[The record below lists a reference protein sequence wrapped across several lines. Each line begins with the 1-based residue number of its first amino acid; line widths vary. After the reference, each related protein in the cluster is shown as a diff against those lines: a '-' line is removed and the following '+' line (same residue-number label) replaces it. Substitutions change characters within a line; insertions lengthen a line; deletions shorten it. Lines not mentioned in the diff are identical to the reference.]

1 MPANAGFWRAEM
13 TALGQTRSS
22 GDVRVTSAFHPIATK
37 SRTSRH
43 FGIGPLATNAPQQTA
58 SLFNHVVSKG
68 EQRRRHSEAERLG
81 GLQVDE

>member
-1 MPANAGFWRAEM
+1 MAGFRFGAHCG
-13 TALGQTRSS
+13 LSS
-22 GDVRVTSAFHPIATK
+22 DIARGLRK
-37 SRTSRH
+37 V
-43 FGIGPLATNAPQQTA
+43 PLATNAPQQTA